1 MHDTVEI
8 VGYSKSGGFL
18 FVILHE
24 IVLSATSNIFE
35 FDFHKLIAIVSG
47 VLMKESQGMHEFMN
61 GGSYSP
67 HTAGWL

>member
-8 VGYSKSGGFL
+8 VWDTKSGGFP

-24 IVLSATSNIFE
+24 IVFFATSNIFE
-35 FDFHKLIAIVSG
+35 FDFHKLIAIVPG

-67 HTAGWL
+67 YTAG